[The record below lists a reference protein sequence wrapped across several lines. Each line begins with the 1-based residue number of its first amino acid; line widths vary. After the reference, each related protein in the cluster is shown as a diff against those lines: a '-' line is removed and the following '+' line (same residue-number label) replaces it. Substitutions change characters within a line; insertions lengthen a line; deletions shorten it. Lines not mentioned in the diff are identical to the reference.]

1 MKHLSL
7 LLLALLVATVSFSQT
22 HPYEIL
28 NEEGDSLL
36 NMGQYDEALE
46 KYRQAQ
52 ALAHKAGDIVSES
65 TTLTNQG
72 VTYRLTERPDSA
84 LHCYQRALALVENT
98 DEKSETSHVLCSIAI
113 LYINTGRRA
122 ESEDYARRASKA
134 AHESGDMDMI
144 MYCDYTYGSILT
156 LQGKFTEAISVLRG
170 MVAEADRQQRPVF
183 MLKGYTAIIDYFM
196 KSEQRDSINHYIA
209 VADTIFPHVPIAAPE
224 ALGYMEEKYLVERY
238 LGQYAKSLDTQHEL
252 LRLREKGLVTPI
264 DRLYNI
270 MARNYADLHQYAEAA
285 QYYEMA
291 LAAKDSIAAHNI
303 NEQMSE
309 FSAQFDTQQKETEI
323 ARLSASRSR
332 MLLWLSLA
340 IAAILLLL
348 LIVAMIRRNA
358 RLRNARR
365 YIEGMEEES
374 ERIGRELHDGIAG
387 DLLALRMQA
396 NGMSTTDVQEVLSTV
411 HDDVRRVSHELM
423 PPRFDKVSLRECMAT
438 YLQTIP
444 TASFSC
450 EDNVSIQSEKAFHL
464 YRILQET
471 ITNIRRHANATYIR
485 VTLTAH
491 SLVIENDGCDG
502 TTSAGIGS
510 DTIRHRTKA
519 IGGEERMLIS
529 GGICTETITF

>member
-1 MKHLSL
+1 M
-7 LLLALLVATVSFSQT
+7 LLALFFATVSFSQP
-22 HPYEIL
+22 HPYETL

-36 NMGQYDEALE
+36 NMGQYDEALG

-52 ALAHKAGDIVSES
+52 ALARKAGDIVAES

-72 VTYRLTERPDSA
+72 VAYRLTERPDSA

-98 DEKSETSHVLCSIAI
+98 GEKAETSHVLCSIAI
-113 LYINTGRRA
+113 LYINTGRRG

-134 AHESGDMDMI
+134 AHESGDLDMI

-156 LQGKFTEAISVLRG
+156 LQGKFDEAISALRG

-196 KSEQRDSINHYIA
+196 KSEQRDSIARYIA
-209 VADTIFPHVPIAAPE
+209 IADTLFPRVPVAAPE
-224 ALGYMEEKYLVERY
+224 ALGYLEEKYLVQRY
-238 LGQYAKSLDTQHEL
+238 LGQYAQSLDTQHEL

-270 MARNYADLHQYAEAA
+270 MARNYTDLHQHAEAA
-285 QYYEMA
+285 RYYEMA
-291 LAAKDSIAAHNI
+291 LAAKDSIAQSNI
-303 NEQMSE
+303 DEQLSE
-309 FSAQFDTQQKETEI
+309 FSARFDTQQKEVEI

-340 IAAILLLL
+340 VAAILLLL
-348 LIVAMIRRNA
+348 LAVAMLRRNA
-358 RLRNARR
+358 RLRSARR

-396 NGMSTTDVQEVLSTV
+396 ADLSAADVQDVLGTV

-423 PPRFDKVSLRECMAT
+423 PPRFDKVSLGECIAS
-438 YLQTIP
+438 YLQTVP
-444 TASFSC
+444 TATFVC
-450 EDNVSIQSEKAFHL
+450 EGDGSIAPEKAFHL

-491 SLVIENDGCDG
+491 ALTIENDGCAA
-502 TTSAGIGS
+502 TTSVGIGS

-519 IGGEERMLIS
+519 IGGEARMAVS
-529 GGICTETITF
+529 GGVCTETITF